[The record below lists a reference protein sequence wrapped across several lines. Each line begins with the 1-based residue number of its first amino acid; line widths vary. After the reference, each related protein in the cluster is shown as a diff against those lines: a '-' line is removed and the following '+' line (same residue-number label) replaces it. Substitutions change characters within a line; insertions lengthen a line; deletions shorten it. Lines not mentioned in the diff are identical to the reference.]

1 MNVRRFALI
10 FGIVYLLVG
19 VMGLIP
25 ALLTPMTAP
34 GVTVDT
40 LSGNLLGVFPVN
52 IVHTLVHLI
61 FGIWGIVAY
70 RSYSGSR
77 SFAWVA
83 GIVFLALALFGLIPG
98 LNTLFG
104 LAPLTGSDIWL
115 HALSGVL
122 ALAFAIMARTPVEE
136 AVDRTVDRIE

>member
-19 VMGLIP
+19 VLGLIP
-25 ALLTPMTAP
+25 ALLTPLTDT

-40 LSGNLLGVFPVN
+40 LAGNLLGLFPVN
-52 IVHTLVHLI
+52 IVHTLVHLV

-70 RSYSGSR
+70 RSFSGAR

-83 GIVFLALALFGLIPG
+83 GITFLALALFGLIPG

-104 LAPLTGSDIWL
+104 LAPLHGNDIWL
-115 HALSGVL
+115 HGLSGLL

-136 AVDRTVDRIE
+136 AMDRSVDRIE

>member
-10 FGIVYLLVG
+10 FGIVYLVVG
-19 VMGLIP
+19 VLGLIP
-25 ALLTPMTAP
+25 ALLTPAALP
-34 GVTVDT
+34 GVSVTT
-40 LSGNLLGVFPVN
+40 LSGLLLGIFPVN
-52 IVHTLVHLI
+52 LIHTLVHLI

-83 GIVFLALALFGLIPG
+83 GIVFLVLALFGLIPG

-104 LAPLTGSDIWL
+104 LAPLQGSDIWL
-115 HALSGVL
+115 HAVSGIL